1 MSANVG
7 LAAFGL
13 GLIAKIA
20 PPGAWEERSLCD
32 PCLEIRSVSAE
43 AIEHEWS
50 GEAEAGWQGF
60 IDGAPF
66 LVQRGVEGDHRFVHG
81 VAPDA
86 YGVPRERTRAV
97 HHLSGDA
104 GVLRCAPSNSGDLC
118 WWRVVLD
125 SVLFTVA
132 LLNGYE
138 ALHAGA
144 IASGAGTIAIAA
156 AAGGG
161 KSTLLCELLR
171 RGSVLMADDVLVLES
186 QGASAPLAHPAPP
199 LMTVPSARVHACG
212 AEHPEAI
219 CSLADEC
226 WIAVPVH
233 DGPLPLKALVVL
245 DRLAVCSTP
254 SPGPQVSLTRIEAP
268 LAPLLDSL
276 MGFPHAP
283 ERQRGRFELAS
294 TLASTSGLWRLSAT
308 ADTPPEVLAD
318 VLLEGELWT

>member
-1 MSANVG
+1 MSAQVG

-13 GLIAKIA
+13 GLIADVA

-32 PCLEIRSVSAE
+32 PRLEIRSATAE
-43 AIEHEWS
+43 AIEDGWS
-50 GEAEAGWQGF
+50 GEAEAAWEGF

-66 LVQRGVEGDHRFVHG
+66 VVQRGVEGDHRFVHG

-86 YGVPRERTRAV
+86 YGVPRKRTRGV
-97 HHLSGDA
+97 HHLSTDA
-104 GVLRCAPSNSGDLC
+104 GVLQCAPSDPVDPC

-144 IASGAGTIAIAA
+144 VATGEGTIAITA

-161 KSTLLCELLR
+161 KSTLLSELLR

-186 QGASAPLAHPAPP
+186 RGAGSPLAHPAPP
-199 LMTVPSARVHACG
+199 LMTVPSARVQACG
-212 AEHPEAI
+212 VEHAEPI
-219 CSLADEC
+219 CSLAGES

-233 DGPLPLKALVVL
+233 DEPLPLRALVVL
-245 DRLAVCSTP
+245 DRVAVRCTP
-254 SPGPQVSLTRIEAP
+254 APIPRVSLTRIEAP

-276 MGFPHAP
+276 MGFPHTP
-283 ERQRGRFELAS
+283 ERERGRFELAS
-294 TLASTSGLWRLSAT
+294 ALASSSGLWRLRAA

-318 VLLEGELWT
+318 VLLGGELWT